1 MKYNPYPEIKLP
13 FGKDNRWFAYLFDSI
28 LRVDSSFIEYTVK
41 VKEGGELCNSDTI
54 AHLER
59 VFAYELYRQWMNCL
73 EKNGVKNLVV
83 NGEVGKYLKN
93 ELEACEPNDKKGK
106 DNYPDLVLHKSQG
119 SDEQQ
124 IMICEIKRKGAND
137 SDLLR
142 DLYKLNCFLNE
153 EVFWKKTFDYGVF
166 ILEGKKAS
174 LDDLKIKPG
183 TTAQFKDKEISIDS
197 YLEDEKKKGKF
208 PRILCVSYDGININY
223 ETLDNLANSIIKDK

>member
-1 MKYNPYPEIKLP
+1 M
-13 FGKDNRWFAYLFDSI
+13 

-41 VKEGGELCNSDTI
+41 VKEGGELDNSDTI

-73 EKNGVKNLVV
+73 ENNGVKNLVV
-83 NGEVGKYLKN
+83 NGEVGKYIKS
-93 ELEACEPNDKKGK
+93 ELEACELNDKKGK

-124 IMICEIKRKGAND
+124 IMICEIKRLGAND

-142 DLYKLNCFLNE
+142 DLYKLNCYLNK
-153 EVFWKKTFDYGVF
+153 EVFWKKPFDYGVF

-183 TTAQFKDKEISIDS
+183 TTAQFKDEMISIES
-197 YLEDEKKKGKF
+197 YLKDDKMKGKF
-208 PRILCVSYDGININY
+208 SRILCVSYDGIDINY
-223 ETLDNLANSIIKDK
+223 ETLDNLVDSIIKDK